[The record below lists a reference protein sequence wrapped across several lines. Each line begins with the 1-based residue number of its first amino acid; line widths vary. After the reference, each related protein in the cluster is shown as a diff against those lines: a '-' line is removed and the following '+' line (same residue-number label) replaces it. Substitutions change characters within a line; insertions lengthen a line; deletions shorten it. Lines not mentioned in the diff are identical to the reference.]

1 MINEQ
6 DYVDLGRELANVYE
20 VLRYL
25 MKGRRFEEFSQ
36 RVCEAIQQLSTW
48 VPTIDP
54 MPVVL
59 AYRSV
64 GHARTVAEIHKEV
77 TEISKRIEP
86 SGFVR
91 SEGDTA
97 TVAAWRQ
104 ALEGVNQ
111 AFYVRSVMFV

>member
-1 MINEQ
+1 MC
-6 DYVDLGRELANVYE
+6 V
-20 VLRYL
+20 
-25 MKGRRFEEFSQ
+25 RRFSSCQ
-36 RVCEAIQQLSTW
+36 RGSRPF
-48 VPTIDP
+48 VPC
-54 MPVVL
+54 
-59 AYRSV
+59 ASSFAERSLD
-64 GHARTVAEIHKEV
+64 HARTVAEIHKEV

-91 SEGDTA
+91 SEGDTE